1 LNISAYRLCL
11 YVTDED
17 GIEHDWS
24 EKLDE
29 GFYDW
34 FDEQITSIEGSK

>member
-1 LNISAYRLCL
+1 
-11 YVTDED
+11 VTDED

-24 EKLDE
+24 DKLDE

-34 FDEQITSIEGSK
+34 FDEQLLELLEEAEN